1 MKVPP
6 LLSIIAGFAMW
17 SVLFL
22 LLYGAQAT
30 GCHLAGG
37 EPSAMAG
44 PYPALRWTVMVL
56 AALGTTA
63 VMLLSWKKRT
73 TRPDP
78 SKVDDLTDFTRE
90 VSRYVWLG
98 AAVATPITFI
108 GVISLT
114 LCGT

>member
-6 LLSIIAGFAMW
+6 LLSIMAGFVLW
-17 SVLFL
+17 SILFL
-22 LLYGAQAT
+22 LLYGVQAA

-37 EPSAMAG
+37 EASAMAG
-44 PYPALRWTVMVL
+44 YYPALRWTLVVL
-56 AALGTTA
+56 AALGTSA
-63 VMLLSWKKRT
+63 VILLSWKRRT

-78 SKVDDLTDFTRE
+78 READDLTEFTRV

-98 AAVATPITFI
+98 AGVATPFTFI